1 MSNPARSSWS
11 AVRGTVAGLVQSYRL
26 GGQSM
31 VRAPAILLLAALPE
45 LAQHVVE
52 IRIGMFDSLEA
63 AHRLQHSVMREYIGY
78 PKVAAVWIAAFL
90 IARFWSNGA
99 SARSAVA
106 VSPKILAKTILGFM
120 AIVGV
125 GFVIVKGLGLISSKL
140 GVVALLLSGIIQAI
154 IFLWTIG
161 VWLEENP
168 ISIKLAFTARAPNAL
183 SLLIIFLCSV
193 PLAQGLH
200 ILIHKVV
207 LGQSQP
213 IVWALMIAD
222 AIFIVP
228 LSAALNGAALFV
240 GYRSGATWHGWGFE
254 HLSPV
259 RDDV

>member
-1 MSNPARSSWS
+1 MSNPARSFWN
-11 AVRGTVAGLVQSYRL
+11 AVRGTVAAIVQSYRL
-26 GGQSM
+26 GGQAM
-31 VRAPAILLLAALPE
+31 VQAPAILLLAALPE

-63 AHRLQHSVMREYIGY
+63 AHRLQHSPVREYIGY
-78 PKVAAVWIAAFL
+78 PKVVATWTAAFL
-90 IARFWSNGA
+90 IARFWSNCA

-106 VSPKILAKTILGFM
+106 VTPKILAKTILGFI

-125 GFVIVKGLGLISSKL
+125 GFVIGKGLEFISFRL
-140 GVVALLLSGIIQAI
+140 GVVSLLLSGLIQAI

-161 VWLEENP
+161 VWLDENP
-168 ISIKLAFTARAPNAL
+168 ISIKAAFTTRVPNAL

-200 ILIHKVV
+200 IIIHKVV
-207 LGQSQP
+207 LGQSQTV
-213 IVWALMIAD
+213 VWALMIAD
-222 AIFIVP
+222 ALFIVP

-240 GYRSGATWHGWGFE
+240 GYRSGATWHGWGPE

-259 RDDV
+259 RDEA